1 LDTAEP
7 FGSGSN
13 ARAIGA
19 FGTIIAG
26 SEAKLGPGSEVCQ
39 SNTGRST
46 KLKHQRR
53 FGTEVVAA
61 AIEAARIKTLIDSIN
76 RSIQSLNYGIE
87 TEEKHT
93 TCRDRRDPAY
103 SVLARSLIARRAG
116 CDHCSVGRTARPDE
130 VLTARPPHPRQINFC
145 LHELQSL
152 LRLTAAVSQALVWPL
167 ALDVRPLLSAL
178 RTKVGH
184 RAMTEKGHSRRF
196 SRVSLVSG
204 LPPTPDAQ
212 TSAGNSR

>member
-26 SEAKLGPGSEVCQ
+26 SEAKLGTGSCQ

-103 SVLARSLIARRAG
+103 SVLARSLIARRDNLAATIAALEERL
-116 CDHCSVGRTARPDE
+116 VRTR
-130 VLTARPPHPRQINFC
+130 
-145 LHELQSL
+145 S
-152 LRLTAAVSQALVWPL
+152 
-167 ALDVRPLLSAL
+167 
-178 RTKVGH
+178 
-184 RAMTEKGHSRRF
+184 
-196 SRVSLVSG
+196 
-204 LPPTPDAQ
+204 
-212 TSAGNSR
+212 

>member
-1 LDTAEP
+1 MLALSEP
-7 FGSGSN
+7 SARSLLVLKQGSD
-13 ARAIGA
+13 
-19 FGTIIAG
+19 
-26 SEAKLGPGSEVCQ
+26 LGSEVCQ

-103 SVLARSLIARRAG
+103 SVLARSLIARRDNLAATIAALEERL
-116 CDHCSVGRTARPDE
+116 VRTR
-130 VLTARPPHPRQINFC
+130 
-145 LHELQSL
+145 S
-152 LRLTAAVSQALVWPL
+152 
-167 ALDVRPLLSAL
+167 
-178 RTKVGH
+178 
-184 RAMTEKGHSRRF
+184 
-196 SRVSLVSG
+196 
-204 LPPTPDAQ
+204 
-212 TSAGNSR
+212 